1 MFIKDVIV
9 LQDLDRTGMKK
20 LCFLALKLLASCAV
34 IAQAHVSQMDSC
46 HSDGNKLCDS
56 IVGLIQQG
64 TLHNDTAMLLKPLNL
79 SDSLLSI
86 DTTSFSRRLCY
97 HNRAIILKSL
107 GRKEEAMKNAEMEM
121 NLLPEDNPQRL
132 LFMAVKQLKEDEK
145 DSADIY
151 LEKVLSVCKLA
162 QKQKFD
168 ENHQILKEEL
178 RCCFLKMPSF
188 CMLEFAVSIIVSQN
202 CINSKKRQNMAQKL
216 VASFGTFSERKCTM
230 ALVLRILRCQRRRCQ
245 SF

>member
-1 MFIKDVIV
+1 
-9 LQDLDRTGMKK
+9 MKK
-20 LCFLALKLLASCAV
+20 VLFVVLVVVLTIGCKANQNK
-34 IAQAHVSQMDSC
+34 
-46 HSDGNKLCDS
+46 SDDNKLCDS

-64 TLHNDTAMLLKPLNL
+64 TLHNDTAMLLKALNL

-86 DTTSFSRRLCY
+86 DTASFSRRLCY
-97 HNRAIILKSL
+97 HNRVIILNSL

-132 LFMAVKQLKEDEK
+132 LFVAVKQLKEDEK

-168 ENHQILKEEL
+168 ENMVFYTIQALYLRYGDKTAKTYLLKLLNEHPNNQMLQYAKDNWGELKRNILESW
-178 RCCFLKMPSF
+178 R
-188 CMLEFAVSIIVSQN
+188 
-202 CINSKKRQNMAQKL
+202 
-216 VASFGTFSERKCTM
+216 
-230 ALVLRILRCQRRRCQ
+230 
-245 SF
+245 

>member
-1 MFIKDVIV
+1 
-9 LQDLDRTGMKK
+9 MKK
-20 LCFLALKLLASCAV
+20 VLFVVLVVVLTIGCKANQNK
-34 IAQAHVSQMDSC
+34 
-46 HSDGNKLCDS
+46 SDDNKLCDS

-64 TLHNDTAMLLKPLNL
+64 TLHNDTAMLLKALNL

-86 DTTSFSRRLCY
+86 DTASFSRRLCY
-97 HNRAIILKSL
+97 HNRVIILNSL

-168 ENHQILKEEL
+168 ENMVFYTIQALYLRYGDKTAKTYLLKLLNEHPNNQMLQYAKDNWGELKRNILESW
-178 RCCFLKMPSF
+178 R
-188 CMLEFAVSIIVSQN
+188 
-202 CINSKKRQNMAQKL
+202 
-216 VASFGTFSERKCTM
+216 
-230 ALVLRILRCQRRRCQ
+230 
-245 SF
+245 

>member
-1 MFIKDVIV
+1 
-9 LQDLDRTGMKK
+9 MKK
-20 LCFLALKLLASCAV
+20 VLFVVLVVVLTIGCKANQNK
-34 IAQAHVSQMDSC
+34 
-46 HSDGNKLCDS
+46 SDDNKLCDS

-64 TLHNDTAMLLKPLNL
+64 TLHNDTAMLLKALNL

-86 DTTSFSRRLCY
+86 DTASFSRRLCY
-97 HNRAIILKSL
+97 HNCAIILNSL

-168 ENHQILKEEL
+168 ENMVFYTIQALYLRYGDKTAKTYLLKLLNEHPNNQMLQYAKDNWGELKRNILESW
-178 RCCFLKMPSF
+178 R
-188 CMLEFAVSIIVSQN
+188 
-202 CINSKKRQNMAQKL
+202 
-216 VASFGTFSERKCTM
+216 
-230 ALVLRILRCQRRRCQ
+230 
-245 SF
+245 

>member
-1 MFIKDVIV
+1 
-9 LQDLDRTGMKK
+9 MKK
-20 LCFLALKLLASCAV
+20 VLFVVLVVVLAIGCKAN
-34 IAQAHVSQMDSC
+34 QNK
-46 HSDGNKLCDS
+46 SDDNKLCDS

-64 TLHNDTAMLLKPLNL
+64 TLHNDTAMLLKALNL

-86 DTTSFSRRLCY
+86 DTASFSRRLCY
-97 HNRAIILKSL
+97 HNRAIILNSL

-132 LFMAVKQLKEDEK
+132 LFVAVKQLKEDEK

-168 ENHQILKEEL
+168 ENMVFYTIQALYLRYGDKTAKTYLLKLLNEHPNNQMLQYAKDNWGELKRNILESW
-178 RCCFLKMPSF
+178 R
-188 CMLEFAVSIIVSQN
+188 
-202 CINSKKRQNMAQKL
+202 
-216 VASFGTFSERKCTM
+216 
-230 ALVLRILRCQRRRCQ
+230 
-245 SF
+245 

>member
-1 MFIKDVIV
+1 
-9 LQDLDRTGMKK
+9 MKK
-20 LCFLALKLLASCAV
+20 VLFVVWVVVLAIGCKAN
-34 IAQAHVSQMDSC
+34 QNK
-46 HSDGNKLCDS
+46 SDDNKLCDS

-64 TLHNDTAMLLKPLNL
+64 TLHNDTAMLLKALNL

-86 DTTSFSRRLCY
+86 DTASFSRRLCY
-97 HNRAIILKSL
+97 HNRAIILNSL

-151 LEKVLSVCKLA
+151 LKKILSVCKLA

-168 ENHQILKEEL
+168 ENMAFYTIQALYLRYGDKTAKTYLLKLLNEHPNNQMLQYAKDNWGELKRNILESW
-178 RCCFLKMPSF
+178 R
-188 CMLEFAVSIIVSQN
+188 
-202 CINSKKRQNMAQKL
+202 
-216 VASFGTFSERKCTM
+216 
-230 ALVLRILRCQRRRCQ
+230 
-245 SF
+245 

>member
-1 MFIKDVIV
+1 
-9 LQDLDRTGMKK
+9 MKK
-20 LCFLALKLLASCAV
+20 VLFVVLVVVLTIGCKANQNK
-34 IAQAHVSQMDSC
+34 
-46 HSDGNKLCDS
+46 SDDNKLCDS

-64 TLHNDTAMLLKPLNL
+64 TLHNDTAMLLKALNL

-86 DTTSFSRRLCY
+86 DTASFSRRLCY
-97 HNRAIILKSL
+97 HNRAIILNSL
-107 GRKEEAMKNAEMEM
+107 GRKEVAMKNAEMEM

-168 ENHQILKEEL
+168 ENMVFYTIQALYLCYGDKTAKTYLLKLLNEHPNNQMLQYAKDNWGELKRNILESW
-178 RCCFLKMPSF
+178 R
-188 CMLEFAVSIIVSQN
+188 
-202 CINSKKRQNMAQKL
+202 
-216 VASFGTFSERKCTM
+216 
-230 ALVLRILRCQRRRCQ
+230 
-245 SF
+245 

>member
-1 MFIKDVIV
+1 
-9 LQDLDRTGMKK
+9 MKK
-20 LCFLALKLLASCAV
+20 VLFVVWVVVLAIGCKAN
-34 IAQAHVSQMDSC
+34 QNK
-46 HSDGNKLCDS
+46 SDDNKLCDS

-64 TLHNDTAMLLKPLNL
+64 TLHNDTAMLLKALNL

-86 DTTSFSRRLCY
+86 DTASFSRRLCY
-97 HNRAIILKSL
+97 HNRAIILNSL

-168 ENHQILKEEL
+168 ENMVFYTIQALYLRYGDKTAKTYLLKLLNEHPNNQMLQYAKDNWGELKRNILESW
-178 RCCFLKMPSF
+178 R
-188 CMLEFAVSIIVSQN
+188 
-202 CINSKKRQNMAQKL
+202 
-216 VASFGTFSERKCTM
+216 
-230 ALVLRILRCQRRRCQ
+230 
-245 SF
+245 

>member
-1 MFIKDVIV
+1 
-9 LQDLDRTGMKK
+9 MKK
-20 LCFLALKLLASCAV
+20 VLFVVWVVVLAIGCKAN
-34 IAQAHVSQMDSC
+34 QNK
-46 HSDGNKLCDS
+46 SDDNKLCDS

-64 TLHNDTAMLLKPLNL
+64 TLHNDTAMLLKALNL

-86 DTTSFSRRLCY
+86 DTASFSRRLCY
-97 HNRAIILKSL
+97 HNRAIILNSL

-132 LFMAVKQLKEDEK
+132 LFMAVEQLKEDEK

-168 ENHQILKEEL
+168 ENMAFYTIQALYLRYGDKTAKTYLLKLLNEHPNNQMLQYAKDNWGELKRNILESW
-178 RCCFLKMPSF
+178 R
-188 CMLEFAVSIIVSQN
+188 
-202 CINSKKRQNMAQKL
+202 
-216 VASFGTFSERKCTM
+216 
-230 ALVLRILRCQRRRCQ
+230 
-245 SF
+245 

>member
-1 MFIKDVIV
+1 
-9 LQDLDRTGMKK
+9 MKK
-20 LCFLALKLLASCAV
+20 VLFVVLVVVLTIGCKANQNK
-34 IAQAHVSQMDSC
+34 
-46 HSDGNKLCDS
+46 SDDNKLCDS

-64 TLHNDTAMLLKPLNL
+64 TLHNDTAMLLKALNL

-86 DTTSFSRRLCY
+86 DTASFSRRLCY
-97 HNRAIILKSL
+97 HNRVIILNSL

-168 ENHQILKEEL
+168 ENMVFYTIQALYLCYGDKTAKTYLLKLLNEH
-178 RCCFLKMPSF
+178 P
-188 CMLEFAVSIIVSQN
+188 N
-202 CINSKKRQNMAQKL
+202 N
-216 VASFGTFSERKCTM
+216 
-230 ALVLRILRCQRRRCQ
+230 
-245 SF
+245 

>member
-1 MFIKDVIV
+1 MLIKTLNYSVAEI
-9 LQDLDRTGMKK
+9 RNKMKK
-20 LCFLALKLLASCAV
+20 VLFVVLVVGLTIGCKANQNK
-34 IAQAHVSQMDSC
+34 
-46 HSDGNKLCDS
+46 SDDNKLCDS

-64 TLHNDTAMLLKPLNL
+64 TLHNDTAMLLKALNL

-86 DTTSFSRRLCY
+86 DTASFSRRLCY
-97 HNRAIILKSL
+97 HNRAIILNSL

-168 ENHQILKEEL
+168 ENMAFYTIQALYL
-178 RCCFLKMPSF
+178 RDGDKTAKTYM
-188 CMLEFAVSIIVSQN
+188 N
-202 CINSKKRQNMAQKL
+202 
-216 VASFGTFSERKCTM
+216 FS
-230 ALVLRILRCQRRRCQ
+230 VWFNDF
-245 SF
+245 S

>member
-168 ENHQILKEEL
+168 ENMVFYTIQALYLRYGDKTAKICLLKLLNEHPNNQMLQYAKDNWGELKRNILESW
-178 RCCFLKMPSF
+178 R
-188 CMLEFAVSIIVSQN
+188 
-202 CINSKKRQNMAQKL
+202 
-216 VASFGTFSERKCTM
+216 
-230 ALVLRILRCQRRRCQ
+230 
-245 SF
+245 

>member
-1 MFIKDVIV
+1 
-9 LQDLDRTGMKK
+9 MKK
-20 LCFLALKLLASCAV
+20 VLFVVLVVVLTIGCKANQNK
-34 IAQAHVSQMDSC
+34 
-46 HSDGNKLCDS
+46 SDDNKLCDS

-64 TLHNDTAMLLKPLNL
+64 TLHNDTAMLLKALNL

-86 DTTSFSRRLCY
+86 DTASFSRRLCY
-97 HNRAIILKSL
+97 HNRAIILNSL

-168 ENHQILKEEL
+168 ENMVFYTIQALYLCYGDKTAKTYLLKLLNEHPNNQMLQYAKDNWGELKRNILESW
-178 RCCFLKMPSF
+178 R
-188 CMLEFAVSIIVSQN
+188 
-202 CINSKKRQNMAQKL
+202 
-216 VASFGTFSERKCTM
+216 
-230 ALVLRILRCQRRRCQ
+230 
-245 SF
+245 

>member
-1 MFIKDVIV
+1 
-9 LQDLDRTGMKK
+9 MKK
-20 LCFLALKLLASCAV
+20 VLFVVWVVVLAIGCKAN
-34 IAQAHVSQMDSC
+34 QNK
-46 HSDGNKLCDS
+46 SDDNKLCDS

-64 TLHNDTAMLLKPLNL
+64 TLHNDAAMLLKALNL

-86 DTTSFSRRLCY
+86 DTASFSRRLCY
-97 HNRAIILKSL
+97 HNRAIILNSL

-168 ENHQILKEEL
+168 ENMAFYTIQALYLRDGDKTAKTYLLKLLNEHPNNQMLQYAKDNWGELKRNILESW
-178 RCCFLKMPSF
+178 R
-188 CMLEFAVSIIVSQN
+188 
-202 CINSKKRQNMAQKL
+202 
-216 VASFGTFSERKCTM
+216 
-230 ALVLRILRCQRRRCQ
+230 
-245 SF
+245 

>member
-1 MFIKDVIV
+1 
-9 LQDLDRTGMKK
+9 MKK
-20 LCFLALKLLASCAV
+20 VLFVVLVVVLTIGCKANQNK
-34 IAQAHVSQMDSC
+34 
-46 HSDGNKLCDS
+46 SDDNKLCDS

-64 TLHNDTAMLLKPLNL
+64 TLHNDTAMLLKALNL

-86 DTTSFSRRLCY
+86 DTASFSRRLCY
-97 HNRAIILKSL
+97 HNRAIILNSL

-168 ENHQILKEEL
+168 ENMVFYTIQALYLRYGDKTAKTYLLKLLNEHPNNQMLLYAKDNWGELKRNILESW
-178 RCCFLKMPSF
+178 R
-188 CMLEFAVSIIVSQN
+188 
-202 CINSKKRQNMAQKL
+202 
-216 VASFGTFSERKCTM
+216 
-230 ALVLRILRCQRRRCQ
+230 
-245 SF
+245 

>member
-1 MFIKDVIV
+1 
-9 LQDLDRTGMKK
+9 MKK
-20 LCFLALKLLASCAV
+20 VLFVVLVVGLTIGCKANQNK
-34 IAQAHVSQMDSC
+34 
-46 HSDGNKLCDS
+46 SDDNKLCDS

-64 TLHNDTAMLLKPLNL
+64 TLHNDTAMLLKALNL

-86 DTTSFSRRLCY
+86 DTASFSRRLCY
-97 HNRAIILKSL
+97 HNRAIILNSL

-132 LFMAVKQLKEDEK
+132 LFVAVKQLKEDEK

-168 ENHQILKEEL
+168 ENMVFYTIQALYLRYGDKTAKTYLLKLLNEHPNNQMLQYAKDNWGELKRNILESW
-178 RCCFLKMPSF
+178 R
-188 CMLEFAVSIIVSQN
+188 
-202 CINSKKRQNMAQKL
+202 
-216 VASFGTFSERKCTM
+216 
-230 ALVLRILRCQRRRCQ
+230 
-245 SF
+245 

>member
-1 MFIKDVIV
+1 
-9 LQDLDRTGMKK
+9 MKK
-20 LCFLALKLLASCAV
+20 VLFVVLVVVLTIGCKANRNK
-34 IAQAHVSQMDSC
+34 
-46 HSDGNKLCDS
+46 SDDNKLCDS

-64 TLHNDTAMLLKPLNL
+64 TLHNDTAMLLKALNL

-86 DTTSFSRRLCY
+86 DTASFSRRLCY
-97 HNRAIILKSL
+97 HNRAIILNSL

-168 ENHQILKEEL
+168 ENMVFYTIQALYLCYGDKTAKTYLLKLLNEHPNNQMLQYAKDNWGELKRNILESW
-178 RCCFLKMPSF
+178 R
-188 CMLEFAVSIIVSQN
+188 
-202 CINSKKRQNMAQKL
+202 
-216 VASFGTFSERKCTM
+216 
-230 ALVLRILRCQRRRCQ
+230 
-245 SF
+245 

>member
-1 MFIKDVIV
+1 
-9 LQDLDRTGMKK
+9 MKK
-20 LCFLALKLLASCAV
+20 VLFVVLVVGLTIGCKANQKK
-34 IAQAHVSQMDSC
+34 
-46 HSDGNKLCDS
+46 SDDNKLCDS

-64 TLHNDTAMLLKPLNL
+64 TLHNDTAMLLKALNL

-86 DTTSFSRRLCY
+86 DTASFCRRLCY
-97 HNRAIILKSL
+97 HNRAIILNSL

-145 DSADIY
+145 ESADIY

-168 ENHQILKEEL
+168 ENMAFYTIQALYLRYGDKTAKTYLLKLLNEHPNNQMLQYAKDNWGELKRNILESW
-178 RCCFLKMPSF
+178 R
-188 CMLEFAVSIIVSQN
+188 
-202 CINSKKRQNMAQKL
+202 
-216 VASFGTFSERKCTM
+216 
-230 ALVLRILRCQRRRCQ
+230 
-245 SF
+245 

>member
-1 MFIKDVIV
+1 
-9 LQDLDRTGMKK
+9 MKK
-20 LCFLALKLLASCAV
+20 VLFVVWVVVLAIGCKAN
-34 IAQAHVSQMDSC
+34 QNK
-46 HSDGNKLCDS
+46 SDDNKLCDS

-64 TLHNDTAMLLKPLNL
+64 TLHNDTAMLLKALNL

-86 DTTSFSRRLCY
+86 DTASFSRRLCY
-97 HNRAIILKSL
+97 HNRAIILNSL

-168 ENHQILKEEL
+168 ENMAFYTIQALYLRYGDKTAKTYLLKLLNEHPNNQMLQYAKDNWGELKRNILESW
-178 RCCFLKMPSF
+178 R
-188 CMLEFAVSIIVSQN
+188 
-202 CINSKKRQNMAQKL
+202 
-216 VASFGTFSERKCTM
+216 
-230 ALVLRILRCQRRRCQ
+230 
-245 SF
+245 

>member
-1 MFIKDVIV
+1 
-9 LQDLDRTGMKK
+9 MKK
-20 LCFLALKLLASCAV
+20 VLFVVLVVVLTIGCKANQNK
-34 IAQAHVSQMDSC
+34 
-46 HSDGNKLCDS
+46 SDDNKLCDS

-64 TLHNDTAMLLKPLNL
+64 TLHNDTAMLLKALNL

-86 DTTSFSRRLCY
+86 DTASFSRRFCY
-97 HNRAIILKSL
+97 HNRAIILNSL

-168 ENHQILKEEL
+168 ENMVFYTIQALYLRYGDKTAKTYLLKLLNEHPNNQMLQYAKDNWGELKRNILESW
-178 RCCFLKMPSF
+178 R
-188 CMLEFAVSIIVSQN
+188 
-202 CINSKKRQNMAQKL
+202 
-216 VASFGTFSERKCTM
+216 
-230 ALVLRILRCQRRRCQ
+230 
-245 SF
+245 

>member
-1 MFIKDVIV
+1 
-9 LQDLDRTGMKK
+9 MKK
-20 LCFLALKLLASCAV
+20 VLFVVWVVVLAIGCKAN
-34 IAQAHVSQMDSC
+34 QNK
-46 HSDGNKLCDS
+46 SDDNKLCDS

-64 TLHNDTAMLLKPLNL
+64 TLHNDTAMLLKALNL

-86 DTTSFSRRLCY
+86 DTASFSRRLCY
-97 HNRAIILKSL
+97 HNRAIILNSL

-168 ENHQILKEEL
+168 ENMVFYTIQALYLCYGDKTAKTYLLKLLNEHPNNQMLQYAKDNWGELKRNILESW
-178 RCCFLKMPSF
+178 R
-188 CMLEFAVSIIVSQN
+188 
-202 CINSKKRQNMAQKL
+202 
-216 VASFGTFSERKCTM
+216 
-230 ALVLRILRCQRRRCQ
+230 
-245 SF
+245 

>member
-1 MFIKDVIV
+1 
-9 LQDLDRTGMKK
+9 MKK
-20 LCFLALKLLASCAV
+20 VLFVVLVVVLTIGCKANQNK
-34 IAQAHVSQMDSC
+34 
-46 HSDGNKLCDS
+46 SDDNKLCDS

-64 TLHNDTAMLLKPLNL
+64 TLHNDTAMLLKALNL

-86 DTTSFSRRLCY
+86 DTASFSRRLCY
-97 HNRAIILKSL
+97 HNRAIILNSL

-168 ENHQILKEEL
+168 ENMVFYTIQALYLRYGDKTAKTYLLKLLNEHPNNQMLQYAKDNWGELKRNILESW
-178 RCCFLKMPSF
+178 R
-188 CMLEFAVSIIVSQN
+188 
-202 CINSKKRQNMAQKL
+202 
-216 VASFGTFSERKCTM
+216 
-230 ALVLRILRCQRRRCQ
+230 
-245 SF
+245 

>member
-1 MFIKDVIV
+1 
-9 LQDLDRTGMKK
+9 MKK
-20 LCFLALKLLASCAV
+20 VLFVVLVVVLAIGCKAN
-34 IAQAHVSQMDSC
+34 QNK
-46 HSDGNKLCDS
+46 SDDNKLCDS

-64 TLHNDTAMLLKPLNL
+64 TLHNDTAMLLKALNL

-86 DTTSFSRRLCY
+86 DTASFSRRLCY
-97 HNRAIILKSL
+97 HNRAIILNSL

-132 LFMAVKQLKEDEK
+132 LFMAVKQLKVDEK

-168 ENHQILKEEL
+168 ENMAFYTIQALYLRYGDKTAKTYLLKLLNEHPNNQMLQYAKDNWEEL
-178 RCCFLKMPSF
+178 KNNI
-188 CMLEFAVSIIVSQN
+188 LESW
-202 CINSKKRQNMAQKL
+202 R
-216 VASFGTFSERKCTM
+216 
-230 ALVLRILRCQRRRCQ
+230 
-245 SF
+245 

>member
-1 MFIKDVIV
+1 
-9 LQDLDRTGMKK
+9 MKK
-20 LCFLALKLLASCAV
+20 VLFVVWVVVLAIGCKAN
-34 IAQAHVSQMDSC
+34 QNK
-46 HSDGNKLCDS
+46 SDDNKLCDS

-64 TLHNDTAMLLKPLNL
+64 TLHNDTAMLLKALNL

-86 DTTSFSRRLCY
+86 DTASFSRRLCY
-97 HNRAIILKSL
+97 HNRAIILNSL

-132 LFMAVKQLKEDEK
+132 LFMAVKQLKVDEK

-168 ENHQILKEEL
+168 ENMAFYTIQALYLRYGDKTAKTYLLKLLNEHPNNQMLQYAKDNWEEL
-178 RCCFLKMPSF
+178 KNNI
-188 CMLEFAVSIIVSQN
+188 LESW
-202 CINSKKRQNMAQKL
+202 R
-216 VASFGTFSERKCTM
+216 
-230 ALVLRILRCQRRRCQ
+230 
-245 SF
+245 

>member
-1 MFIKDVIV
+1 M

-64 TLHNDTAMLLKPLNL
+64 TLLNDTAMLLKPLNL

-168 ENHQILKEEL
+168 ENMVFYTIQALYLRYGDKTAKIYLLKLLNEHPNNQMLQYAKDNWGELKRNILESW
-178 RCCFLKMPSF
+178 R
-188 CMLEFAVSIIVSQN
+188 
-202 CINSKKRQNMAQKL
+202 
-216 VASFGTFSERKCTM
+216 
-230 ALVLRILRCQRRRCQ
+230 
-245 SF
+245 